1 MWIERFPAQ
10 PMSSSDEDAL
20 PADQQPQEEP
30 HQSAEERARPRK
42 RRSSQLTAAKVEK
55 ANEEA
60 SKRGLV
66 YLSRIPPFMKPSK
79 LRHLLTQHGEVLRI
93 YLAAEGVSPAG
104 RRSPPACRHPR
115 FCSLPLSL
123 TVLAD
128 AAVRSK
134 RKKAGGNSGKR
145 FSEGCAVL
153 LAAACWLLRLT

>member
-1 MWIERFPAQ
+1 
-10 PMSSSDEDAL
+10 MSSSDEDAL

-93 YLAAEGVSPAG
+93 YLAAEGVSPA
-104 RRSPPACRHPR
+104 CRHPR

-123 TVLAD
+123 TAPAD